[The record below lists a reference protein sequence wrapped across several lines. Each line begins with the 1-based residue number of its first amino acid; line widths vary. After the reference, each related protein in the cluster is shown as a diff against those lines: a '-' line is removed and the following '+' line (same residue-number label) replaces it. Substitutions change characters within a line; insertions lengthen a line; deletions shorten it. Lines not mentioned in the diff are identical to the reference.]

1 MYFINKWYYQ
11 MVLLDWLFES
21 TEFLFHFIYFPSMLN
36 TQLPQETQG

>member
-11 MVLLDWLFES
+11 MDWLFES

-36 TQLPQETQG
+36 TQLPQETQHA